1 MFVEKLI
8 TFELVTYLAAKR
20 CMSKPKTVAHSR
32 TQSILYFAAAP
43 DCKSDSILPGS
54 KYAIDMRK
62 PGPVKAHSLRKL
74 KPTCITI
81 YNLLLCSY

>member
-1 MFVEKLI
+1 MYDVI
-8 TFELVTYLAAKR
+8 ELATHLAAKR
-20 CMSKPKTVAHSR
+20 CMSRPKTVAHSR

-54 KYAIDMRK
+54 RYAIDMRK

-74 KPTCITI
+74 KPT
-81 YNLLLCSY
+81 